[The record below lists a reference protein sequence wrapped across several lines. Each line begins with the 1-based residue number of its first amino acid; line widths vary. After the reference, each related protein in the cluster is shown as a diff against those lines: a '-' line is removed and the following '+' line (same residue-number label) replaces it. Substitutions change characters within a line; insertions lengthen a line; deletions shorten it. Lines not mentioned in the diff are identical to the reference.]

1 MLREAQCPAT
11 QSSISETTGFSPPKH
26 HRILEIG
33 VVEVSDDGEIERG
46 YAPGNI
52 TKKTALV
59 VAADPNSQSGEAAK
73 ARAYEIPMID
83 RGGLRANGRGLTR
96 WWS

>member
-1 MLREAQCPAT
+1 MPGYAVIDL
-11 QSSISETTGFSPPKH
+11 ETTGFSPPKH

-59 VAADPNSQSGEAAK
+59 VAADPNSQSGEAAE
-73 ARAYEIPMID
+73 ARAYEIPMITEAAFA
-83 RGGLRANGRGLTR
+83 RMVGA
-96 WWS
+96 